1 MHDNKTFRGAS
12 MHCPDVNAVNST
24 KTIAGL
30 SVLLVDDHIIIRK
43 GCRELLEQADV
54 TTTFEASNGEEAYR
68 LFVEREPDVV
78 VMDLSMN
85 GVSGLEAIR
94 RMINRRPNARI
105 VVFSMHDDPI
115 FAARALKSGAICYVT
130 KTSPPDEL
138 VHAVRGAA
146 LGNRHIS
153 HDVAQALVVS
163 GLLGNQ
169 NPMAAL
175 TDREFDI
182 FRLLVNGKSAAQIAD
197 TLSIAPK
204 SVSNYYGRIKE
215 KLGLHSISELVR
227 LAISQGIIV
236 ADPDRS

>member
-1 MHDNKTFRGAS
+1 MSSIKLVS
-12 MHCPDVNAVNST
+12 S
-24 KTIAGL
+24 L

-43 GCRELLEQADV
+43 GCRELLEQADIG
-54 TTTFEASNGEEAYR
+54 TTFEAADGEEAYR
-68 LFVEREPDVV
+68 LFVERQPDVV

-115 FAARALKSGAICYVT
+115 FAARALKAGAVCYVT

-138 VHAVRGAA
+138 VHAVRCAA
-146 LGNRHIS
+146 SGNRHIS

-163 GLLGNQ
+163 GLLGNE
-169 NPMAAL
+169 NPITAL

-182 FRLLVNGKSAAQIAD
+182 FRLLVTGKSATQIAD
-197 TLSIAPK
+197 VLSIAPK

-215 KLGLHSISELVR
+215 KLGLQSISDLVR

-236 ADPDRS
+236 ADPERRG

>member
-1 MHDNKTFRGAS
+1 MKPGS
-12 MHCPDVNAVNST
+12 
-24 KTIAGL
+24 GL

-54 TTTFEASNGEEAYR
+54 VSTWEAADGEEAYR
-68 LFVEREPDVV
+68 AFVEHAPDVV

-94 RMINRRPNARI
+94 RMLNRRHNARI

-115 FAARALKSGAICYVT
+115 FAARALKAGAVCYVT
-130 KTSPPDEL
+130 KTSPPEEL
-138 VHAVRGAA
+138 VHAVRCAA
-146 LGNRHIS
+146 AGNRHIS
-153 HDVAQALVVS
+153 HDVAQALVLS
-163 GLLGNQ
+163 GMMGKD
-169 NPMAAL
+169 NPISAL

-182 FRLLVNGKSAAQIAD
+182 FRLMVNGKTAAQIAE

-215 KLGLHSISELVR
+215 KLGLNSISELVR
-227 LAISQGIIV
+227 LAISQGILV
-236 ADPDRS
+236 AEPERLD